1 MVEAV
6 TNRASHE
13 IANYA
18 PSTNIFE
25 ISKKGKLFL
34 VWWCCGTDIF
44 DTNKK
49 RNHSNFG
56 DDIDAW

>member
-1 MVEAV
+1 MVEAA

-18 PSTNIFE
+18 RSTNI
-25 ISKKGKLFL
+25 LL

-44 DTNKK
+44 DINKK
-49 RNHSNFG
+49 RNYSNFS
-56 DDIDAW
+56 DDIDAWWSLERINE